1 MNNVQT
7 PQPTQYPVQ
16 QVVSPSMDVW
26 NSIAQVIK
34 EGPSLPKIELMKFS
48 GDPIEYIEF
57 TTNLKD
63 NIESQVKDES
73 QRFVRLLA
81 QCIGKARE
89 AIRSCVN
96 LDASQRYEEA
106 KSVLLEKFGQPHMI
120 VEAHMTKLREL
131 QIKKSDATALMEFVR
146 QLEDS
151 GRALRRMGPS
161 YSNRLDNEDVIVM
174 LMKKLPEESLKRKW
188 ADKAGD
194 LLKGNGLVTFSNFV
208 NFLKHIAGRINN
220 RYGRELKLSNEF
232 KKSPVTKQRLDQS
245 RAIYSSATK
254 NDLNDERE
262 NPLPRKCPQCSGPH
276 GVWRCRVFKSAS
288 LEDRWKIV
296 KQRRLC
302 MICLDEGHFAKCCKS
317 GFTCRM
323 RGCGK
328 GHHYLLHRDQNFVK
342 NDRTNDDK
350 GDRFKE

>member
-1 MNNVQT
+1 
-7 PQPTQYPVQ
+7 
-16 QVVSPSMDVW
+16 
-26 NSIAQVIK
+26 
-34 EGPSLPKIELMKFS
+34 
-48 GDPIEYIEF
+48 
-57 TTNLKD
+57 
-63 NIESQVKDES
+63 
-73 QRFVRLLA
+73 
-81 QCIGKARE
+81 
-89 AIRSCVN
+89 
-96 LDASQRYEEA
+96 
-106 KSVLLEKFGQPHMI
+106 
-120 VEAHMTKLREL
+120 
-131 QIKKSDATALMEFVR
+131 MEFVR

-151 GRALRRMGPS
+151 ERALRRMGPN

-174 LMKKLPEESLKRKW
+174 LMKKLPDQSLKRKW

-232 KKSPVTKQRLDQS
+232 EKSPVTKQRLDQS

-262 NPLPRKCPQCSGPH
+262 NRLPRKCPQCSGPH

-288 LEDRWKIV
+288 LEDRWEIV

-342 NDRTNDDK
+342 DDRTNDNK
-350 GDRFKE
+350 GDQIKEQAQGQKGGVTQNDATYLLT